1 MSANKTGAGFMI
13 LAMGAFALEDSFFKA
28 ATQLTSVSSAL
39 ISFGLMGLSSLPACR
54 CAQAKPSGIPLA
66 SSAQCSSA
74 PPLS

>member
-39 ISFGLMGLSSLPACR
+39 IAFGLMGLVIFASLSLRAGEAVWHPACLKR
-54 CAQAKPSGIPLA
+54 TMLI
-66 SSAQCSSA
+66 A